1 MGALWLSWGIGL
13 ANFIFTF
20 PAYYFIDKRGRRF
33 LLLTTYP
40 GMALSMLAACLSF
53 MISVQSHVRIA
64 VITFFM
70 FVFIFFYSWGQGP
83 GMSAKWNP
91 TSSRKPAV
99 DQF

>member
-20 PAYYFIDKRGRRF
+20 PAYYMIDKRGRRF
-33 LLLTTYP
+33 LLLVTYP

-53 MISVQSHVRIA
+53 MIPVSSDARTVA
-64 VITFFM
+64 TPFWL

-83 GMSAKWNP
+83 G
-91 TSSRKPAV
+91 RV
-99 DQF
+99 E